1 MENFIS
7 RYYFEENIKSIN
19 ENKPNAVAMQLRE
32 FYDKFFETDIE
43 RELNNYQF
51 YIQKLTEETE
61 KASISNNI
69 DLIMRDKAEEKL
81 ITEKEKLVEL
91 NQQKEKVFHRMQAE
105 NTILITEC
113 NRLRKNLHEVY
124 MHVVDIQ
131 KKFNS
136 LTNVNPTLSKT
147 DIVYR
152 IKNFIKVTQ
161 EKIKFKF
168 EEQNVSKEQPFN
180 PYENQQSP
188 EHTNRNNQIN
198 YENMFKNLDEQ
209 HEKIEGDNIM
219 LENMKVST
227 FIL

>member
-1 MENFIS
+1 MEVFIS
-7 RYYFEENIKSIN
+7 HYYYEENIKTIN
-19 ENKPNAVAMQLRE
+19 DNKPNAVALKLRE

-61 KASISNNI
+61 KASISNNQ
-69 DLIMRDKAEEKL
+69 DLLMRDKAEEKL
-81 ITEKEKLVEL
+81 INEKEKLVEL

-168 EEQNVSKEQPFN
+168 EEQNVSSEKPFD
-180 PYENQQSP
+180 PYEAGNSP
-188 EHTNRNNQIN
+188 TSVKKNPIG
-198 YENMFKNLDEQ
+198 YESMFKNLDEQ
-209 HEKIEGDNIM
+209 DAKYGNDNS
-219 LENMKVST
+219 LENMKV
-227 FIL
+227 

>member
-1 MENFIS
+1 METFIS
-7 RYYFEENIKSIN
+7 HYYFEDNIKSIN
-19 ENKPNAVAMQLRE
+19 ENKPNAVAMKLRE

-61 KASISNNI
+61 KASISNNL

-81 ITEKEKLVEL
+81 ISEKEKLVEL

-168 EEQNVSKEQPFN
+168 EEQNVSSDKPFN
-180 PYENQQSP
+180 PYENQSP
-188 EHTNRNNQIN
+188 IGTKKANPGFES
-198 YENMFKNLDEQ
+198 MFKGLDD
-209 HEKIEGDNIM
+209 HNEKLNNADNIM
-219 LENMKVST
+219 LDMKVNT
-227 FIL
+227 I